1 METLINRELDLRG
14 LSEPVRV
21 LRTRHAL
28 HDMQAGDVLM
38 VTTTDRDTLL
48 DFGTYCELSGNTLL
62 LSMEEDDMYTF
73 LLRKRSRGLS

>member
-48 DFGTYCELSGNTLL
+48 DLGTCELSGNALL

>member
-1 METLINRELDLRG
+1 
-14 LSEPVRV
+14 
-21 LRTRHAL
+21 
-28 HDMQAGDVLM
+28 M